1 MKNFDKLKE
10 IMNNL
15 MESRKQTKK
24 ELADIENLLKE
35 KQERLIDS
43 ICLEDGNYTAI
54 KEEIR
59 VLEKKRD
66 ELFKQNDLLK
76 STKFYKRPFAERI
89 RHKAKME
96 VVEKLE
102 NKQREIAD
110 KVNDKLYKI
119 YKEVIMLQNE
129 IDNDNLDCEDIVSEI
144 NNIMRDWPK
153 LQRILIKRVK
163 YDYKGFEEY
172 KEDFSKSFDENY
184 IKSQIRED
192 ERFKRAINVRRKM
205 MQDAEKILPIKQQIK
220 ADKSKDQKIKDA
232 QDELKKREALAKK
245 SSHLEDKEKKEAK

>member
-1 MKNFDKLKE
+1 MDNFDKFKE

-15 MESRKQTKK
+15 IESRKQTKK
-24 ELADIENLLKE
+24 ELADIENLLKG

-66 ELFKQNDLLK
+66 ELFKQNNLLK
-76 STKFYKRPFAERI
+76 STKFHKRPFAEKI

-153 LQRILIKRVK
+153 LQRIFIKRVR

-172 KEDFSKSFDENY
+172 KEDFEKSFDENY
-184 IKSQIRED
+184 LKKIARED
-192 ERFKRAINVRRKM
+192 EKFKRAINQRRKM
-205 MQDAEKILPIKQQIK
+205 MQDAEKLLPIKQQIK

-245 SSHLEDKEKKEAK
+245 SSHLEDKEEKKEA